1 MDTSERYGS
10 KSGIVVGNPVTGDDF
25 FDRVQELG
33 ELKELLQQGASILL
47 TAPRRIGKT
56 SLLLEARRRM
66 EGAFAFLFVDV
77 QACRSE
83 IDCVLKLTLEAREHR
98 ALGQKVLDAF
108 RNNLGGLLSRIDEV
122 GVAELKLKLREGF
135 TTDWRG
141 KADEVLGRLAEVEL
155 PVVVWFDELPV
166 LVSTL
171 LFGEEGTLTPER
183 IDNTRVFLSWL
194 REASI
199 RHRGK
204 ICFIIS
210 GSVGLEPLLTR
221 AGISETIN
229 TLTPVPIGPWES
241 ETARNYLEDRARRVG
256 IAFEDGAVD
265 RLLDKL
271 GYLIPHHV
279 AMFLHFV
286 RRDLVSRGK
295 SLCTNLDIDRIYEH
309 DMLSV
314 HGHVDL
320 ATYEDRLKRVVPQ
333 ETFAAALELLTEA
346 AVVGRLTPNAAL
358 AIIRVNG
365 LEEQESAA
373 TLRFLLGVFDHDGYL
388 RRAGEAYVFVSLLLR
403 DWWRNRFGFGY
414 IPVNERRGSLE

>member
-1 MDTSERYGS
+1 MGKDESGELRG
-10 KSGIVVGNPVTGDDF
+10 GIVVGSPVTGDDF
-25 FDRVQELG
+25 FDRVAEQAEI
-33 ELKELLQQGASILL
+33 KELLREGASILL

-56 SLLLEARRRM
+56 SLLLEVSRRL
-66 EGAFAFLFVDV
+66 EDQFAFLFVDV

-83 IDCVLKLTLEAREHR
+83 VDCVLKLTLEAREHR

-108 RNNLGGLLSRIDEV
+108 RNNLGGLLSRIEEV
-122 GVAELKLKLREGF
+122 GLAELKLRIREGF
-135 TTDWRG
+135 TADWRA
-141 KADEVLGRLAEVEL
+141 KADEVLSRLARAEL

-171 LFGEEGTLTPER
+171 LFGDDGKLTTGR

-194 REASI
+194 REATI
-199 RHRGK
+199 RHRSR
-204 ICFIIS
+204 IRFIIS

-229 TLTPVPIGPWES
+229 TFTPVPIGPWER
-241 ETARNYLEDRARRVG
+241 ETARGYLEDRAGRIG
-256 IAFEDGAVD
+256 IAFEEGAAENLLD
-265 RLLDKL
+265 RLD
-271 GYLIPHHV
+271 YLIPHHV

-286 RRDLVSRGK
+286 RRDLSFHGK
-295 SLCTNLDIDRIYEH
+295 SVCTTKDIDRIYEH

-333 ETFAAALELLTEA
+333 EWFGAALELLTEA
-346 AVVGRLTPNAAL
+346 AIVGRLTPPAAL
-358 AIIRVNG
+358 AIVRANG
-365 LEEQESAA
+365 LEERESVD

-388 RRAGEAYVFVSLLLR
+388 RRVGDGYAFVSLLLR

-414 IPVNERRGSLE
+414 VPADQREG

>member
-1 MDTSERYGS
+1 MDSTGPGESRG
-10 KSGIVVGNPVTGDDF
+10 GIVVGSPVTGDDF
-25 FDRVQELG
+25 FDRVAEQVEI
-33 ELKELLQQGASILL
+33 KELLREGASILL

-56 SLLLEARRRM
+56 SLLLEVSRRL
-66 EGAFAFLFVDV
+66 EDEFAFLFVDV

-83 IDCVLKLTLEAREHR
+83 VDCVLKLTLEAREHR

-108 RNNLGGLLSRIDEV
+108 RNNLGGLLSRIEEV
-122 GVAELKLKLREGF
+122 GVAELKLKIREGF
-135 TTDWRG
+135 TADWRA
-141 KADEVLGRLAEVEL
+141 KADEVLSRLARAEL

-171 LFGEEGTLTPER
+171 LFGDDGKLTPGR

-194 REASI
+194 REATI
-199 RHRGK
+199 RHRSR
-204 ICFIIS
+204 IRFIIS

-229 TLTPVPIGPWES
+229 TFTPVPIGPWERV
-241 ETARNYLEDRARRVG
+241 TARGYLEDRAGRIG
-256 IAFEDGAVD
+256 IAFEEGAAES
-265 RLLDKL
+265 LLDRL

-286 RRDLVSRGK
+286 RRDLSSHGK
-295 SLCTNLDIDRIYEH
+295 SVCTIGDVDRIYEH

-333 ETFAAALELLTEA
+333 EWFGAALELLTEA
-346 AVVGRLTPNAAL
+346 AIVGRLTPGAAL
-358 AIIRVNG
+358 AIVRANG
-365 LEEQESAA
+365 LEEREGVD

-388 RRAGEAYVFVSLLLR
+388 RRVGDGYAFVSLLLR

-414 IPVNERRGSLE
+414 IPADQREG